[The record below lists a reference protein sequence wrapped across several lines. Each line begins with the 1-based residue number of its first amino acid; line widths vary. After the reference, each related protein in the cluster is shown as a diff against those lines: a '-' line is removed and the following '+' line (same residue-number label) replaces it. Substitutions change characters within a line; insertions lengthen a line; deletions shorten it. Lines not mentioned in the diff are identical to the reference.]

1 VPLLTL
7 NSQGL
12 IGGTGEPALIPLTF
26 GQLLKQTR
34 IACGLSQAE
43 AGRPVMTK
51 AFVSLLERDRARPSA
66 STLRHLARQLES
78 PLAHFLSVL
87 DARTVDRVL
96 ADFDRQAQ
104 AALSQRRYSAAH
116 AGFLELGTL
125 ARANGSA
132 RTDVA
137 ATLGLGETLLG
148 LRNIIE
154 ARDLLQEALERAR
167 RLPDRLMECRALT
180 GLGLVAHRCG
190 ELDEAVTRY
199 RAALE
204 LIPALAKPAPVLHGE
219 LLLYMSTMMFRLG
232 NLEGSRHAALES
244 LGLLDAHAPHR
255 GAEARMNLGVVYYRS
270 GEYGRAAEEYRHALR
285 IAEQFED
292 LQTIFRVRKNLAMV
306 LIEAGEPRAALEHL
320 TMSVT
325 MARRLGDVT
334 GECQA
339 LTELGRCRLA
349 VGAVAEARTTAEEAV
364 ARSRGAGKSDE
375 VARASIV
382 LGAATAATH
391 QSQKALRYLSD
402 AYRHSTQAGM
412 RFEAI
417 VAGRILARLTLRSG
431 KPAQADRLYSEVF
444 AALRHLAPHEAYGV
458 LQMAKTYDRAI
469 DPAFEPVPI
478 PVQ

>member
-1 VPLLTL
+1 
-7 NSQGL
+7 
-12 IGGTGEPALIPLTF
+12 LTF
-26 GQLLKQTR
+26 GQLLKQAR
-34 IACGLSQAE
+34 IARGLSQAE

-51 AFVSLLERDRARPSA
+51 AFVSLLERDRARPSG
-66 STLRHLARQLES
+66 STLRHLAKQLEF
-78 PLAHFLSVL
+78 PLADFLSVL
-87 DARTVDRVL
+87 NTRTVDRVL
-96 ADFDRQAQ
+96 VDFDRQAQ
-104 AALSQRRYSAAH
+104 AALLQRRYPVAQ
-116 AGFLELGTL
+116 AGFLELRTL
-125 ARANGSA
+125 ARASGSSRA
-132 RTDVA
+132 DVA
-137 ATLGLGETLLG
+137 ATLGLGETLLARRS
-148 LRNIIE
+148 LVE
-154 ARDLLQEALERAR
+154 ARDLLRDALEGAR
-167 RLPDRLMECRALT
+167 RLRDRLMECRALT
-180 GLGLVAHRCG
+180 CLGLVAHRRG
-190 ELDEAVTRY
+190 ELDEAMTRY

-219 LLLYMSTMMFRLG
+219 LLLYMSTMMFRVG
-232 NLEGSRHAALES
+232 NLEGSRSAALES
-244 LGLLDAHAPHR
+244 LELLDAHAPHR
-255 GAEARMNLGVVYYRS
+255 SAEARMNLGVVYYRS
-270 GEYGRAAEEYRHALR
+270 GEYARAADEYRHALR

-292 LQTIFRVRKNLAMV
+292 LQTLFRVRKNLAMV

-349 VGAVAEARTTAEEAV
+349 VGAVAEARTAAEEAV

-382 LGAATAATH
+382 LGAATAASH
-391 QSQKALRYLSD
+391 QSQKALRYLFD

-444 AALRHLAPHEAYGV
+444 SALRHLAPHEAYGV
-458 LQMAKTYDRAI
+458 LQMAKTYDRVI
-469 DPAFEPVPI
+469 DPAFEPVPAQ
-478 PVQ
+478 VQ